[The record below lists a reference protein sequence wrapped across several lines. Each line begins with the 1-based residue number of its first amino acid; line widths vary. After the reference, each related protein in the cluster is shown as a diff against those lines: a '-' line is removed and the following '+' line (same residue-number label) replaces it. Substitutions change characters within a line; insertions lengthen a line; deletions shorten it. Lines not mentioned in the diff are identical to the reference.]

1 MLLLPL
7 MLMEKELVDIQLS
20 STGLLVLPS
29 FALICV
35 YLLRQ
40 LEHVIMT
47 IASNGDALT
56 GAHMSKAIRR
66 GDEEAKRMCKS
77 RKPQTVCLP
86 CQRLT
91 SSRGLAKVIRSPGLT
106 ARAWN
111 ASDGRI

>member
-1 MLLLPL
+1 VLLLPL

-47 IASNGDALT
+47 IASNGDGLT

-66 GDEEAKRMCKS
+66 GDERRRNECVSHANRKLFVYHVNVLPRVGAS
-77 RKPQTVCLP
+77 RK
-86 CQRLT
+86 
-91 SSRGLAKVIRSPGLT
+91 
-106 ARAWN
+106 
-111 ASDGRI
+111 